1 MGPGVVIP
9 ENLPQVTL
17 TAAIP
22 QVRRLEATVGMLL
35 FTNQGTISLTVSRDT
50 EDGQEWI
57 NFAVGDTGI
66 GMTDEQMGRLFEAFA
81 QAEAST
87 RRDYG
92 GIGLRLAITRN
103 FCEMMGSTVLVE
115 SESGKGFTFNM
126 KLPAIVDASIGT
138 PVTQ

>member
-1 MGPGVVIP
+1 MVIP

-17 TAAIP
+17 PAAIP

-87 RRDYG
+87 KRDYG

-115 SESGKGFTFNM
+115 SESGKGSTFNM

>member
-1 MGPGVVIP
+1 MVIP

-115 SESGKGFTFNM
+115 SESGKGSTFNM
-126 KLPAIVDASIGT
+126 KLPAIVNASIGT